1 MKNPPP
7 LSEEQVRILKGGS
20 IEKAARMAFG
30 ISEFF
35 RFVLGRGY
43 AETFEWVAAQ
53 TGMSEA
59 EWDALLHEATA
70 ETGLSERY

>member
-1 MKNPPP
+1 VRNPPP
-7 LSEEQVRILKGGS
+7 LTAEQVRILKGGS
-20 IEKAARMAFG
+20 MERAGRLAFG

-53 TGMSEA
+53 TGMREP
-59 EWDALLHEATA
+59 EWDALLNEATA
-70 ETGLSERY
+70 ESERY

>member
-1 MKNPPP
+1 MRNPPP
-7 LSEEQVRILKGGS
+7 LTEEQVRILKGGS
-20 IEKAARMAFG
+20 MESAGRLAFG

-53 TGMSEA
+53 TGMREP
-59 EWDALLHEATA
+59 EWDALLNEATA
-70 ETGLSERY
+70 ESERY

>member
-1 MKNPPP
+1 MRRNPPP
-7 LSEEQVRILKGGS
+7 LKEEQVRILKGGS
-20 IEKAARMAFG
+20 MERAGRLAFG

-53 TGMSEA
+53 TGMREP
-59 EWDALLHEATA
+59 EWDALLNEATA
-70 ETGLSERY
+70 ESERY